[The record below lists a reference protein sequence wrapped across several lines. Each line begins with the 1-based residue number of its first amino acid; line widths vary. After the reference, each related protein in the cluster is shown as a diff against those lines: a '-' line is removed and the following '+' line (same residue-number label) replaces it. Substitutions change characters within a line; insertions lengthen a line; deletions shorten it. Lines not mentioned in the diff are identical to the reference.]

1 MPLTVMAAEVADR
14 LRGAELTYREAGR
27 TAGVLPPGY
36 HHLRRSA
43 PIGSG
48 QQTFAGAAAALLSW
62 QVHLRAGMQVSASSA
77 IAEPGTVVLLGLGT
91 GHLRIGA
98 PCRVVYLTD
107 EPGRLAKG
115 AVPQSQKRR
124 PPQGAVR
131 TSSPSWI
138 RRLTRSRRD
147 VSSRSAGSSA
157 ALKLDTSSRNCSVR
171 SVCLG
176 SRTRFP

>member
-27 TAGVLPPGY
+27 TASVLPPGY

-43 PIGSG
+43 VTGSG
-48 QQTFAGAAAALLSW
+48 PQTFAGAAAALFSW
-62 QVHLRAGMQVSASSA
+62 QVHLRAGLQVSASSA

-107 EPGRLAKG
+107 EPGRQGFAYGTLPGHPERGEEAFLLEQHHDGTVSFTITAFSRPATPLAKAAG
-115 AVPQSQKRR
+115 PAGRAIQRN
-124 PPQGAVR
+124 
-131 TSSPSWI
+131 
-138 RRLTRSRRD
+138 LTARYLR
-147 VSSRSAGSSA
+147 
-157 ALKLDTSSRNCSVR
+157 ALAS
-171 SVCLG
+171 
-176 SRTRFP
+176 